1 MTGLVEEIQ
10 AQAIDR
16 HASVANLLRKVKL
29 AAVKLK
35 LEAAVEWVEQELNG
49 YASAADVPDYRVIR
63 GSIFS
68 HSPYHGQV
76 AISGDPKTIIM
87 LSTQKLCE
95 PIASLEDLVVDKA
108 GGSLMIKLDERITHQ
123 INEWNGGRH
132 FPIYVHFTSSVIVSI
147 VDRVRNMVLDWA
159 VTLEQQG
166 IFGEGIT
173 FTMAE
178 KEKAAA
184 AGMTINIGTLSGGFH
199 HANVTGDGNTTSV
212 TSDQSI
218 HTNHGLLNDLSSTI
232 ESNVTE
238 AADKQAMLTLVEQM
252 KEAQGTPEFR
262 LPFSGLMEHAANY
275 ITVLG
280 PFLPA
285 LTKMLPA

>member
-16 HASVANLLRKVKL
+16 NASVADLLRKVKL

-35 LEAAVEWVEQELNG
+35 LDDAVEWVGQELNG
-49 YASAADVPDYRVIR
+49 YASTAEVPDYRVIR

-76 AISGDPKTIIM
+76 AMSGDPETIVK

-95 PIASLEDLVVDKA
+95 PIASLEDLVADKA
-108 GGSLMIKLDERITHQ
+108 GGTLMIKLDERITHR
-123 INEWNGGRH
+123 INQSNGGRH

-147 VDRVRNMVLDWA
+147 VDRVRNMVIDWA
-159 VTLEQQG
+159 VALEQQG
-166 IFGEGIT
+166 ILGEGIT
-173 FTMAE
+173 FTLAE
-178 KEKAAA
+178 KQKAAA

-199 HANVTGDGNTTSV
+199 QANVTGDGNTTNV
-212 TSDQSI
+212 TSDQSV
-218 HTNHGLLNDLSSTI
+218 HTNHGVLNDLSSAI
-232 ESNVTE
+232 EANVKE
-238 AADKQAMLTLVEQM
+238 SADKEAMLALVEQM
-252 KEAQGTPEFR
+252 KQTQGKPGFK
-262 LPFSGLMEHAANY
+262 LPFSGLVEYAANY
-275 ITVLG
+275 ATVLG